1 MGVGVPQWPALR
13 ETGEM
18 EVCSEEKRNESQKSK
33 TCVNERE
40 ACVTACYKMQVVRV
54 AGVNHPKQQSTKK
67 SKEERVGGVGGD
79 KCQKKK

>member
-1 MGVGVPQWPALR
+1 MACGK

-40 ACVTACYKMQVVRV
+40 ARVTVKMQ
-54 AGVNHPKQQSTKK
+54 GK
-67 SKEERVGGVGGD
+67 
-79 KCQKKK
+79 